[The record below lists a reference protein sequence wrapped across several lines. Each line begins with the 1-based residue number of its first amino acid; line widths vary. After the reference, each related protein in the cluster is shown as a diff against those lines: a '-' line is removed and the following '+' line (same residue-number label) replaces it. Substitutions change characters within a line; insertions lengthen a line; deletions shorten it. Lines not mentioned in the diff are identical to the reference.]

1 MKSDSSPRVSPA
13 RKEKKDLWVVQIE
26 PEHVRYFKSEQTA
39 IEFTNTIDVWKKM
52 ERLFTRKIAFLKN
65 DLEFDQSNP
74 GQDAQS
80 IRYSVRYC
88 LD

>member
-13 RKEKKDLWVVQIE
+13 RKEEKDLWVVQIE

-39 IEFTNTIDVWKKM
+39 IEFSNTIDVWKKM
-52 ERLFTRKIAFLKN
+52 ERLFTRKISHLKN
-65 DLEFDQSNP
+65 DLEFEQAHSP
-74 GQDAQS
+74 QDSKS